1 MTPRVKG
8 ALLLTLSF
16 GLGCLTGAV
25 ADRLALGRT
34 ASWRGGSDR
43 AERFEKAVLKRLARD
58 LSLQPEQEQRVETIL
73 RETGQEFRRLRDEI
87 GPRFDE
93 IRKRGEERIR
103 TVLDREQQVKFTELV
118 AKWNRRMERWHGR
131 DSASGSGQR
140 KGP

>member
-1 MTPRVKG
+1 MTSRVKG

-16 GLGCLTGAV
+16 GLGCLAGA
-25 ADRLALGRT
+25 AAYKLALDRPP
-34 ASWRGGSDR
+34 AWRGGPDR

-58 LSLQPEQEQRVETIL
+58 LSLQPQQEQRVETIL

-93 IRKRGEERIR
+93 IRKHGEERIR
-103 TVLDREQQVKFTELV
+103 GVLDREQQGRFTELV
-118 AKWNRRMERWHGR
+118 AKWNRRMERWRSR
-131 DSASGSGQR
+131 DTAPGSDQR